1 MRVKPTL
8 PTQKLTQS
16 NVKNARSIL
25 ERKII
30 LTARSQQAL
39 LNVKSILKSVGNC
52 KNSDSIIKAMPA
64 DDYLEVINLLN
75 DIINGSIDEQ
85 I

>member
-1 MRVKPTL
+1 MSVKPTL
-8 PTQKLTQS
+8 SSPELNHSKVNNAQS
-16 NVKNARSIL
+16 VL
-25 ERKII
+25 EKKMI

-39 LNVKSILKSVGNC
+39 LNIKTILKSVGNC
-52 KNSDSIIKAMPA
+52 KNSDSIIKAMPT
-64 DDYLEVINLLN
+64 DDYLQVINLLN